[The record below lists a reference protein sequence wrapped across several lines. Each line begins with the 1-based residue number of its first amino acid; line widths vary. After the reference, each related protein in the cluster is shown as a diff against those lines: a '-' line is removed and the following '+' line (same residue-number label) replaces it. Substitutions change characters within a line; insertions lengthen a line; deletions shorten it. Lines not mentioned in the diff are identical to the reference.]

1 MGPGARRAVPC
12 RCYRGGMALREGDD
26 VNVTA
31 SPHGPGQ
38 CSQRETDGRADAY
51 KSLLSSVT
59 ARPNGANLPGSVPC
73 VEGAW
78 PRAVPAVR
86 GTLRACRLGRGRRTC
101 GQHSRLTSHQLH
113 VFCLCAQ
120 DGRASFLAPRTKQSA
135 AHTHVLLYLLPHSRT
150 FCFFCLPKIV
160 PCIYRIQHTRIACA
174 VVSPL

>member
-1 MGPGARRAVPC
+1 
-12 RCYRGGMALREGDD
+12 MALREGDD
-26 VNVTA
+26 DVNVTA
-31 SPHGPGQ
+31 STHGPGQ

-135 AHTHVLLYLLPHSRT
+135 AAAHACPFIFVAT
-150 FCFFCLPKIV
+150 FQNILFFFCLPKIM
-160 PCIYRIQHTRIACA
+160 PCIYSIHASRAQLCPRCNPRIEAGTA
-174 VVSPL
+174 V